1 MIGVKHKKGKVM
13 SEITDINWLATIVG
27 FVLSF
32 GLGMVWFSPKLFGKK
47 WAEGVGLDPAGPSKP
62 PMAAMTAQVIGTFL
76 LAWTVGVTA
85 SNDALLTIIL
95 FTVTMVVLAGA
106 SGFFTG
112 KSAYARHAEG
122 GFMVAMVVIMIICQ
136 GVF

>member
-1 MIGVKHKKGKVM
+1 M

-47 WAEGVGLDPAGPSKP
+47 WAEGVGVDPEGPGKP
-62 PMAAMTAQVIGTFL
+62 PVAGMAAQVIGTFL

-85 SNDALLTIIL
+85 ANEALLTIIL
-95 FTVTMVVLAGA
+95 FTLTMVVLAGA
-106 SGFFTG
+106 SNFFTG
-112 KSAYARHAEG
+112 KNAYVRHTEG

-136 GVF
+136 RLF